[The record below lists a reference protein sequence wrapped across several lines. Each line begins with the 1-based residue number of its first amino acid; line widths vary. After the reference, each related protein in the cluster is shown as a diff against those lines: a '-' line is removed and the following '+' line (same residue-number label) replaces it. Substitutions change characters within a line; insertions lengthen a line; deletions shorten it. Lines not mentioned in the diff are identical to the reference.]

1 MVAALAVGLAGEG
14 VLAQCSS
21 CPGDGPIKVAIGG
34 LYSGAPTVVACH
46 SAGSH
51 FSVDVSYFDIGTLG
65 GDALIHAFDCAST
78 PASNVGLTPIT
89 EPPPTGLNSV
99 AVLVAGASQA

>member
-46 SAGSH
+46 SAGSN
-51 FSVDVSYFDIGTLG
+51 FSVDVSSFDIGTLG
-65 GDALIHAFDCAST
+65 GDVLIQVFDCAST
-78 PASNVGLTPIT
+78 PTSNIGVIT
-89 EPPPTGLNSV
+89 ITGTPPTGLNSV